1 MSIRFRRVSTLVL
14 LVAIA
19 GVLGGCA
26 STGGSSGRTRSDI
39 LTREEIMTVDVG
51 NLYEAVQRLRPR
63 WLNVRSAGVGAD
75 FTTIMVYQGQTR
87 LGDLEILRQLPLDAA
102 ESLRF
107 LDRSTAQ
114 MSLPGNWT
122 QGMVGAIVL
131 ITKPN
136 N

>member
-1 MSIRFRRVSTLVL
+1 MS
-14 LVAIA
+14 
-19 GVLGGCA
+19 
-26 STGGSSGRTRSDI
+26 
-39 LTREEIMTVDVG
+39 VDVG

>member
-63 WLNVRSAGVGAD
+63 WLNVRSAGVGAEV
-75 FTTIMVYQGQTR
+75 TTIMVYQGQTR
-87 LGDLEILRQLPLDAA
+87 LGDLDILRQLPLQAA

-122 QGMVGAIVL
+122 QGMVGAIV
-131 ITKPN
+131 ITTRSDT
-136 N
+136 